1 MSLINDAL
9 KEAGKAP
16 PGKAPGG
23 LPFLPP
29 GAGKPPRL
37 PAWFLPGLALM
48 LILAAIFFLGW
59 AVISHGTHRR
69 GAAPQPLATRPPAAA
84 AAVAPAVATPHAP
97 TPGPAPTPVPSPAP
111 VAAAPAPVQ
120 QPVVIRLQ
128 GIFYSAT
135 APSAILNGT
144 TVRTGDLYHGYRVK
158 TITRTLVTLVGP
170 DKREYPLK
178 MGN

>member
-37 PAWFLPGLALM
+37 PAWFLPGLAFL
-48 LILAAIFFLGW
+48 LIVAAIFFIGW
-59 AVISHGTHRR
+59 AVVNHGTHRR
-69 GAAPQPLATRPPAAA
+69 GPAARPLATRPPATVAPAAATPRPPTPAPAPAAVASPAPA
-84 AAVAPAVATPHAP
+84 AAV
-97 TPGPAPTPVPSPAP
+97 
-111 VAAAPAPVQ
+111 PAPVQ

-128 GIFYSAT
+128 GIFYSPT
-135 APSAILNGT
+135 TPSAILNGT
-144 TVRTGDLYHGYRVK
+144 TVRTGDLYHGYKVK
-158 TITRTLVTLVGP
+158 TITKSIVTLVGP
-170 DKREYPLK
+170 DKREYQLK